1 MHEKNGSHCVYFEGY
16 LQTRQGDEYKD
27 ETSQT
32 RMCVYLSATRIFLSR
47 DRESS
52 QYAQIR
58 NGFNRYNFDRDTRTD
73 YGREFYG
80 SSSEA
85 RFRHCIWGKFS
96 NQCQVLLLLYFSA
109 TLQWVK
115 VLPTVISPK

>member
-52 QYAQIR
+52 QYA
-58 NGFNRYNFDRDTRTD
+58 
-73 YGREFYG
+73 
-80 SSSEA
+80 
-85 RFRHCIWGKFS
+85 
-96 NQCQVLLLLYFSA
+96 
-109 TLQWVK
+109 
-115 VLPTVISPK
+115 